1 MRGVSLRIFPGE
13 ALGLVGESGSGKT
26 TLGRTVI
33 RLVKPTGGVLLHN
46 GRDITTEPNRRLA
59 WLRRETQMVFQDP
72 RDSLNPRWRVQ
83 EAIEEPLRLQTA
95 LTKGERWA
103 RVEELLHLVSLDES
117 FRQRYPHELSG
128 GQQQRV
134 GIARALATNPGLLVL
149 DEPTSALD
157 WLTRFGILE
166 LFAELRSKLNLTYLF
181 ISHDLSSV
189 RTVCDRIAV
198 MYLGQIVEEASTET
212 LFKRP
217 THPYTRVLLS
227 SILDSGVSSRRERV
241 QFVGEPASPINPPN
255 GCALHPRCP
264 ISVAECAVTDQN
276 LCDIG
281 ENHLVACMRM
291 SGDEDVVWPASSE
304 GSRARKSLDQER

>member
-1 MRGVSLRIFPGE
+1 M
-13 ALGLVGESGSGKT
+13 
-26 TLGRTVI
+26 
-33 RLVKPTGGVLLHN
+33 
-46 GRDITTEPNRRLA
+46 
-59 WLRRETQMVFQDP
+59 
-72 RDSLNPRWRVQ
+72 
-83 EAIEEPLRLQTA
+83 
-95 LTKGERWA
+95 
-103 RVEELLHLVSLDES
+103 
-117 FRQRYPHELSG
+117 

-134 GIARALATNPGLLVL
+134 GIARALATNPSLLVL

-227 SILDSGVSSRRERV
+227 SILDSGV
-241 QFVGEPASPINPPN
+241 F
-255 GCALHPRCP
+255 
-264 ISVAECAVTDQN
+264 
-276 LCDIG
+276 
-281 ENHLVACMRM
+281 
-291 SGDEDVVWPASSE
+291 
-304 GSRARKSLDQER
+304 